1 MAVDTVKVKK
11 ENDGVTEG
19 DDFQWR
25 PLKGEARKSKK
36 KKKRYY
42 NQDQSKS
49 DSHNKSLKEIIR
61 LHGTNFIQ
69 TRFRLY

>member
-1 MAVDTVKVKK
+1 MMEWQKVMIFSGAPWREKQEKVKK
-11 ENDGVTEG
+11 E
-19 DDFQWR
+19 
-25 PLKGEARKSKK
+25 
-36 KKKRYY
+36 KKRYY

-69 TRFRLY
+69 TRFRLYWIIIITY